1 MPLIE
6 WKDEFK
12 LGISEIDAQHQR
24 ILALINELYAM
35 VDEKKYTENNQMD
48 HVIQELA
55 DYAIYHFST
64 EEKYFQLFGY
74 EKKDEH
80 IKIHEQY
87 KAKIEEWRQRYNQ
100 DKNPAIFFEISE
112 FLQNWW
118 TWHINNTD
126 RAYVPFLQANGVK

>member
-6 WKDEFK
+6 WRDEFK

-24 ILALINELYAM
+24 ILALINELYSLF
-35 VDEKKYTENNQMD
+35 DDKKYAEEGKLDQ
-48 HVIQELA
+48 VIEELA
-55 DYAIYHFST
+55 DYAVYHFST

-74 EKKDEH
+74 EAAPEH

-87 KAKIEEWRQRYNQ
+87 KAKITEWRQRYEK
-100 DKNPAIFFEISE
+100 DKNTAIFFEISE